1 MSFQIPQVRAL
12 MPQSQPKL
20 HCSLRTQPALVI
32 RGGIESQ
39 PGCRGVE
46 LLTDPAHPCVRGT
59 LSRWDAES
67 DLDAY
72 RSSALFGEI
81 WPATKAMFDAP
92 PMVWTYEVREAG

>member
-1 MSFQIPQVRAL
+1 MIVRIVRLTLKQEHLTAFERL
-12 MPQSQPKL
+12 F
-20 HCSLRTQPALVI
+20 HAHHDA
-32 RGGIESQ
+32 IESQ

-46 LLTDPAHPCVRGT
+46 LLTDPAHPSVRAT

-67 DLDAY
+67 DLNAY

-92 PMVWTYEVREAG
+92 PMVWTYEVKEAR